1 MKNNIAIGLLVLL
14 LISLYFNF
22 KSNIYLSS
30 LKKEENISFEQKQ
43 KCATYK
49 KDIETKFEK
58 DNNEPTVSVS
68 KLERIFYSIKEK
80 SCLYVYVKEVT
91 RSTVPIDEVR
101 YMGLVDAL
109 SGEVYYQPAVMINFK
124 DDYIKL
130 EKFNNLVKEY
140 EFGVSTTSK

>member
-22 KSNIYLSS
+22 KSNTSLSS

-58 DNNEPTVSVS
+58 ENSESLSFKTFD
-68 KLERIFYSIKEK
+68 RIFYSSKQN
-80 SCLYVYVKEVT
+80 SCLYVYSLSFSSGKSSMQEMYL
-91 RSTVPIDEVR
+91 S
-101 YMGLVDAL
+101 DAL
-109 SGEVYYQPAVMINFK
+109 SGEELLNRITRIAGEVNTQNSQTFI
-124 DDYIKL
+124 D
-130 EKFNNLVKEY
+130 LVKEY
-140 EFGVSTTSK
+140 EFGVSATSK